1 MRVSGAV
8 SLAAAAVLAGF
19 APTVSA
25 AQPAAA
31 PTRYSVTET
40 LFLVIPDQVLKIG
53 RDGQSAII
61 EQTIPPRA
69 DNPTGLHSRA
79 YYDLKA
85 GVSYTLDLIDPAT
98 PCGPSNFSGDWGDP
112 FAMSADLMAQM
123 AKAHP
128 TDAGAETVNGIATR
142 VSVATSLDG
151 QAKLWVEPKTGLIV
165 KWVMTPPK
173 GPSRT
178 VIEVTSFNLTPP
190 TPAALALPIK
200 CAKGA

>member
-1 MRVSGAV
+1 
-8 SLAAAAVLAGF
+8 
-19 APTVSA
+19 
-25 AQPAAA
+25 
-31 PTRYSVTET
+31 
-40 LFLVIPDQVLKIG
+40 
-53 RDGQSAII
+53 
-61 EQTIPPRA
+61 
-69 DNPTGLHSRA
+69 
-79 YYDLKA
+79 
-85 GVSYTLDLIDPAT
+85 
-98 PCGPSNFSGDWGDP
+98 
-112 FAMSADLMAQM
+112 MSADLMAQM